1 MKHITIIGCG
11 LIGGSFAALVKKF
24 QPQIKICG
32 IGRRKEPLETA
43 IKQNIIDSYEL
54 SVENCSFTSTDLII
68 ISSPISTVLPTIEKL
83 TTNIKEKQTIVDFSS
98 VKTFLNH
105 ETVKKSHH
113 TIVAA
118 HPMGG
123 LDVQGL
129 ENANASVL
137 ESCPMVMFN
146 QDQTIETFFK
156 ELSFNIIQCKS
167 YELHD
172 EWMCNISH
180 GPYIIASLLPCVL
193 SEKNNHELN
202 DLAKVSAGG
211 FRDTTRICNSPVEW
225 GLDVIEGNKLNMINL
240 IDNMSN
246 QLNNIKALIKE
257 SKMDELKKLLQN
269 AKITRKSIVRK

>member
-24 QPQIKICG
+24 HPQIKICG

-54 SVENCSFTSTDLII
+54 SVKDYSFASTDLII
-68 ISSPISTVLPTIEKL
+68 ISSPISTVLPTIEML
-83 TTNIKEKQTIVDFSS
+83 TKKIKEKQTIVDFSS

-105 ETVKKSHH
+105 ETVKRSHH
-113 TIVAA
+113 SIIAA

-146 QDQTIETFFK
+146 QGQTVETFFK
-156 ELSFNIIQCKS
+156 ELKFQIIPCES
-167 YELHD
+167 YEMHD

-180 GPYIIASLLPCVL
+180 GPYVIASLLPSIL
-193 SEKNNHELN
+193 SEKNSNELN

-225 GLDVIEGNKLNMINL
+225 GVDVIEGNKSNMINL
-240 IDNMSN
+240 IDNISN
-246 QLNNIKALIKE
+246 QLNNIKTLIKE

-269 AKITRKSIVRK
+269 AKNTRKNIVKK